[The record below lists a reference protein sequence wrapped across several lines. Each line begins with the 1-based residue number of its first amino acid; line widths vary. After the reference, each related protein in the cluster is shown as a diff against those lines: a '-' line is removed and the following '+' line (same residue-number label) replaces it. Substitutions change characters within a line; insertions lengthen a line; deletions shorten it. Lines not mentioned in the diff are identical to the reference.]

1 MGGNIA
7 ELPLLGMLRAEG
19 RYPITAGVCCEFAS
33 LARNV
38 GRCITYAQ
46 FFSCFVTFDLSS
58 AGKEV
63 GKKIISFPSSI
74 RLGGEKRTSDPIIR
88 ERQDGLTQR
97 NRSRMMLT
105 PSRVGQGIA
114 ASAVDYRFE
123 GCKGLGPTRAI

>member
-1 MGGNIA
+1 MSNGWQKTGYFSPDGAEKVTIAPRLLFAPVRGNTRRF
-7 ELPLLGMLRAEG
+7 LGV
-19 RYPITAGVCCEFAS
+19 P
-33 LARNV
+33 
-38 GRCITYAQ
+38 Q
-46 FFSCFVTFDLSS
+46 
-58 AGKEV
+58 GKEV

-97 NRSRMMLT
+97 TRSRMMLT